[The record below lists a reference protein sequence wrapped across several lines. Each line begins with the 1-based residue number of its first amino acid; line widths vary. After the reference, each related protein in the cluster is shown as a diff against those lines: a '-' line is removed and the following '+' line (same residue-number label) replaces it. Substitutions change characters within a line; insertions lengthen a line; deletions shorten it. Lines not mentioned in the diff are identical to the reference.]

1 MKQALVRTNIVE
13 YPVFTRGKVRDVY
26 DMGDNLLIV
35 ATDRISAFDVVMP
48 NGIPDKGRILNQMSL
63 FWFDL
68 VKDVV
73 KNHLVAVSV
82 EDFPANLRKYDNDL
96 RDRAVIVKKANRY
109 DVECVVRGYITGS
122 GLKDY
127 QATGEICGIK
137 LPVGLRESDKL
148 PEPIFTP
155 AFKAPQGEHDENI
168 DYNKTVEIVG
178 SEVAN
183 KLKELTIAIYNKA
196 AKYAESKG
204 IILAD
209 TKFEFGLRDG
219 EIILIDE
226 ILSPDSSRF
235 WPKAE
240 YMPGKVQNS
249 FDKQFVRDYL
259 VSIKWNKTPPAP
271 LLPDDVVEKTVQK
284 YREAYKLLCGKEI

>member
-1 MKQALVRTNIVE
+1 MNSVILSTDIKE

-26 DMGDNLLIV
+26 DMGDKLLIV
-35 ATDRISAFDVVMP
+35 ATDRLSAFDVVMP
-48 NGIPDKGRILNQMSL
+48 NGVPGKGRILTQMSL

-73 KNHLVAVSV
+73 KNHLVATRV
-82 EDFPANLRKYDNDL
+82 EEFPQELRKYDEVL
-96 RDRAVIVKKANRY
+96 RDRAVIVKKAKRY

-127 QATGEICGIK
+127 LATGQVCGIA
-137 LPVGLRESDKL
+137 LPKGLRESDKL

-155 AFKAPQGEHDENI
+155 TSKAPMGEHDENI
-168 DYNKTVEIVG
+168 DLDGVVKIVG
-178 SEVAN
+178 HEAAS
-183 KLKELTIAIYNKA
+183 KLRDLTLAIYKKA
-196 AKYAESKG
+196 AAFAETRG

-209 TKFEFGLRDG
+209 TKFEFGLLDG

-240 YMPGKVQNS
+240 YVPGRVQNS

-259 VSIKWNKTPPAP
+259 TSIKWNKQPPAP
-271 LLPDDVVEKTVQK
+271 TLPDSVIQKTVQK
-284 YREAYKLLCGKEI
+284 YQEAYNLICG